1 MMAMEKHYAYS
12 ILEVKSVDEEKRVI
26 RGVASTPTP
35 DRSGDVVDPEGAQFS
50 LPIPFLWQHN
60 PYKPIGWVTEAK
72 VTKKGISIVAE
83 IAKGVTEDIEEAWAM
98 IKSKLVRGLSIGFRG
113 LDIEQIPNSWGVVF
127 QKWEWLELSAVTIP
141 ANSEASILSVKKFD
155 VGRPAASGIKVK
167 SIGAPGVTGRTPTP
181 LRPKEGEMKNIQEEI
196 ASFEATKVSKAA
208 KLETLLLEESPGET
222 LDPAKEQEAQ
232 TLEDEIASIENHLK
246 RLKRLEAIK
255 AATARPISG
264 VEGVKDGS
272 AARDT
277 QPTRAEVIVRNP
289 DKLDKGI
296 GFARFVKC
304 LGLAQGNLMHAQL
317 IATQRYKND
326 DRLNMVLKTAVA
338 AGATVSGNWAEN
350 LVGDETSLFA
360 DFVEFLRPQTILGKF
375 GNNGVPALRNV
386 PFRVPLISQTAGGNG
401 YWVGEGK
408 PKPLTKFNFSRTHLE
423 PLKVANIAV
432 VTKELLAS
440 ASPSA
445 DTLIRDALAAA
456 LRERLDI
463 DFIDPAKAASSG
475 VSPASITNGVS
486 AIASTGNDADA
497 IREDVRQLMATFV
510 AADNPP
516 TSGVWIMSSATA
528 LGLSLLQNPLGQSE
542 FPGINMNGGT
552 FMGMPAIV
560 SEYVPSVTAGGYIIL
575 VNAQD
580 IYLADDGGITIDMSR
595 EASLQMNDAPSS
607 HDSVTPSEAASLV
620 SLWQTNSVGFLA
632 ERVINWAKRR
642 SSAVAVLDEVAW
654 GQPTS

>member
-1 MMAMEKHYAYS
+1 MDKQFAYS
-12 ILEVKSVDEEKRVI
+12 LLELKSVDEEKRII

-35 DRSGDVVDPEGAQFS
+35 DRAGDVVEPEGAQFS
-50 LPIPFLWQHN
+50 LPIPLLWQHN

-72 VTKKGISIVAE
+72 VSKKGISIVAQ
-83 IAKGVTEDIEEAWAM
+83 IAKDVTDDIEDAWKM
-98 IKSKLVRGLSIGFRG
+98 IKAKLVRGLSIGFRG
-113 LDIEQIPNSWGVVF
+113 IDVEQIPNSWGVVF

-141 ANSEASILSVKKFD
+141 ANSDASITSLKKFD
-155 VGRPAASGIKVK
+155 VGRPAASGTRVK
-167 SIGAPGVTGRTPTP
+167 AIGAPGVTGNTPTP
-181 LRPKEGEMKNIQEEI
+181 TRPKEGEMTKNIQEEI
-196 ASFEATKVSKAA
+196 SAFETTKANRASRLEA
-208 KLETLLLEESPGET
+208 LLLEESPGET

-232 TLEDEIASIENHLK
+232 TLEDEITSIDNHLK
-246 RLKRLEAIK
+246 RLRRLEALK
-255 AATARPISG
+255 AATAKPVAGVTDTKSG
-264 VEGVKDGS
+264 SD
-272 AARDT
+272 ARDP
-277 QPTRAEVIVRNP
+277 QTRSDPIVRNP
-289 DKLDKGI
+289 DKVDKGV

-317 IATQRYKND
+317 IAAQRYKND
-326 DRLNMVLKTAVA
+326 DRLNTVLKTAVA

-360 DFVEFLRPQTILGKF
+360 DFVEFLRPTTILGKF
-375 GNNGVPALRNV
+375 GNNGVPSLRNV

-486 AIASTGNDADA
+486 AVASTGNDADA
-497 IREDVRQLMATFV
+497 IREDVRQIMATFI

-516 TSGVWIMSSATA
+516 TSGVWIMSANTA
-528 LGLSLLQNPLGQSE
+528 LALSLMQNPLGQSE
-542 FPGINMNGGT
+542 FPGINMGGGT
-552 FMGMPAIV
+552 FLGLPAIV
-560 SEYVPSVTAGGYIIL
+560 SEYVPSVTAGGYVML

-607 HDSVTPSEAASLV
+607 HDSITPTEAASLV

-632 ERVINWAKRR
+632 ERVINWSKRR
-642 SSAVAVLDEVAW
+642 ASAVAVLDEVAW
-654 GQPTS
+654 GQPGS